1 MIINLDPQ
9 KKPFFLPYVNNR
21 IIILNKKPSKQSNT
35 PQHKD
40 SQIRLKFFGDY
51 NNNFGVLT
59 LNHNNNN
66 PIPKQTHSPGFHNKF
81 LNKVLN
87 SPNTSENTLSFSQ
100 INLNKRNRREQP
112 VKPTYNTE
120 TENKHY
126 CRIKKPSFKSSSK
139 PLSPLSNQSN
149 TLLLRY
155 LNNNTTTTTTN
166 TAIKNNP
173 SINRNIS
180 SLLTVKKIPKEIF
193 RSTIQYAPRT
203 TFNKKLPKCFNESV
217 YSTSYN
223 TISSNENPYY

>member
-1 MIINLDPQ
+1 MIINLYPQ

-155 LNNNTTTTTTN
+155 LNNTTTTTTN

-203 TFNKKLPKCFNESV
+203 TFNKKLPKYFNESV

>member
-1 MIINLDPQ
+1 MINLEQQ

-40 SQIRLKFFGDY
+40 SQIRLKFFGDFK
-51 NNNFGVLT
+51 NNFGVLT
-59 LNHNNNN
+59 LNHNNNQ
-66 PIPKQTHSPGFHNKF
+66 PISKQTQSPGFHNKF
-81 LNKVLN
+81 LHKVLN
-87 SPNTSENTLSFSQ
+87 KPLHSENTLSFSH
-100 INLNKRNRREQP
+100 INLNKRNAPIRSDQP
-112 VKPTYNTE
+112 VKPAYTAE
-120 TENKHY
+120 TDKHS
-126 CRIKKPSFKSSSK
+126 RIKNSSFKSK
-139 PLSPLSNQSN
+139 PLSPLSNQSTTN

-155 LNNNTTTTTTN
+155 LSSNTTN
-166 TAIKNNP
+166 TSNP

-193 RSTIQYAPRT
+193 RSTIQYAPRI
-203 TFNKKLPKCFNESV
+203 TFNKKLTKYFNESV